1 MMDILPNLNWYIS
14 VSKDQRLSPRCP
26 FASVYRCPRF
36 YQSLSLLGRAGSTEI
51 APEEDKRLKD
61 EWQKT
66 DVWPVTDEQATMIA
80 GPKDE
85 IKHFSRFCPEVIYDR
100 FGFFATE
107 LHKFSDEI
115 DMSAAHAKLRNEG
128 ALPDDWKWNWSRIDP
143 LHYTECPLYS
153 LLRAGKGK
161 NTPKPIFPNIG
172 MPDSISEEKI
182 SVTLGD
188 EYTAKDVEDLIE
200 HMYEHPEIKTFEFYS
215 QRENSHLKKAID
227 EFKISSNTVEAN
239 YYRRPDCELAF
250 MKIHKDSAESDWE
263 KHLAATS
270 PMYYKRV
277 ITLTDRQREKME
289 MQKNQTIWDKILK
302 HPVVIILMVLGSIAT
317 IVATF
322 YTVRQY
328 YAPKSIGGKTTEAL
342 HQSNKMSGSSEN
354 NSSIN
359 IVQNNSSNNPINVNQ
374 SNNAN
379 VTQTQ
384 NVPQAANIGNKS
396 ANVTDRFKDALRSL
410 DDIDAFVYSSID
422 YEPQK
427 YLALLSRARNEI
439 KTIKGSNG
447 KTQDFIM
454 KTYNCYHDAGEMW
467 KANSPSV
474 LVSKGVVTLYKEAE
488 HQFTKETRPS
498 LSLKWK
504 ECSKLLGNAHEYFQ
518 MEK

>member
-1 MMDILPNLNWYIS
+1 MDVLPNLDWYIS
-14 VSKDQRLSPRCP
+14 ISKKQGLSPRCP

-36 YQSLSLLGRAGSTEI
+36 YQSLSLLGEAGNTQI
-51 APEEDKRLKD
+51 TPEEDNRLKQ

-66 DVWPVTDEQATMIA
+66 DVWPITDEQATTIA
-80 GPKDE
+80 GPRGE
-85 IKHFSRFCPEVIYDR
+85 IKHFSRFCPEVLFDR
-100 FGFFATE
+100 FGLFTSE
-107 LHKFSDEI
+107 LHEYPDEI
-115 DMSAAHAKLRNEG
+115 DINISHKNLLYEDASQN
-128 ALPDDWKWNWSRIDP
+128 DWRWNWSHVKP
-143 LHYTECPLYS
+143 THYTECVLYS
-153 LLRAGKGK
+153 LLRVGKER
-161 NTPKPIFPNIG
+161 NAPKPVFPNIG
-172 MPDSISEEKI
+172 MPDSITKEKNCVI
-182 SVTLGD
+182 LGD
-188 EYTAKDVEDLIE
+188 EYTAKDIEELIE
-200 HMYEHPEIKTFEFYS
+200 HIYEHPEIKTFEFYS
-215 QRENSHLKKAID
+215 RGENPHLQKAIND
-227 EFKISSNTVEAN
+227 YKIVSDTVEAN
-239 YYRRPDCELAF
+239 YYKHPDRELVF
-250 MKIHKDSAESDWE
+250 MKIHKNTAESDWE
-263 KHLAATS
+263 KHLVATS
-270 PMYYKRV
+270 PMYFKR
-277 ITLTDRQREKME
+277 IIALTDKQRRKME
-289 MQKNQTIWDKILK
+289 MQKNQTIWDKVTK
-302 HPVVIILMVLGSIAT
+302 NPVVIILMVLASIAT

-328 YAPKSIGGKTTEAL
+328 YASKSIGGKTTEAL

-427 YLALLSRARNEI
+427 YLSLLSRARNEI
-439 KTIKGSNG
+439 KTIKGSSG

-454 KTYNCYHDAGEMW
+454 KTYSCYHNAGEMW